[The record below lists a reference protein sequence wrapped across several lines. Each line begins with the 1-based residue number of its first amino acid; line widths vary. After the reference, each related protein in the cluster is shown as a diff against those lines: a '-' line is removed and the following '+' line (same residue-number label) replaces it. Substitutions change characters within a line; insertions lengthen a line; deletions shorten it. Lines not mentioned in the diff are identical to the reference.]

1 VWHRCGTERILQRTF
16 ADNGNAFRGDK
27 AAERL
32 NTSLPFPDSEQGGHV
47 LATIFCLVPAAITTG
62 LNAFPLP
69 KFLALS
75 LYQGYL
81 LLAVTGEN

>member
-1 VWHRCGTERILQRTF
+1 LKSWQATEPQVNYQPGLRGVLAEQRGRACGQ
-16 ADNGNAFRGDK
+16 
-27 AAERL
+27 
-32 NTSLPFPDSEQGGHV
+32 QGGHV
-47 LATIFCLVPAAITTG
+47 LATIFCLLPAAAPTG
-62 LNAFPLP
+62 LNAFPFP